1 MKIQPCKVAI
11 LENNFAKVIK
21 LSLVK
26 LLPIGKILSIVR
38 LSFTER
44 GICNRFDGTINNTRE
59 VYKSK
64 WINDGEWITFCSQ
77 QKKGK

>member
-1 MKIQPCKVAI
+1 MLRLTKMKIQPCKVAI

-44 GICNRFDGTINNTRE
+44 GICNRFDGTITTRE
-59 VYKSK
+59 KLTKV
-64 WINDGEWITFCSQ
+64 NE
-77 QKKGK
+77 